1 MTRSG
6 IVMPT
11 YDAPDDEGAA
21 SLLAEHHPGGVRC
34 VDAQAIAR
42 FGLARVEVAARR
54 GWTAAIL
61 AVIVLWGVFVAEY
74 DSQFHHTDAHASF
87 WSIYR

>member
-34 VDAQAIAR
+34 VDARAIAR
-42 FGLARVEVAARR
+42 FGGSLNCIT
-54 GWTAAIL
+54 WN
-61 AVIVLWGVFVAEY
+61 
-74 DSQFHHTDAHASF
+74 HP
-87 WSIYR
+87 